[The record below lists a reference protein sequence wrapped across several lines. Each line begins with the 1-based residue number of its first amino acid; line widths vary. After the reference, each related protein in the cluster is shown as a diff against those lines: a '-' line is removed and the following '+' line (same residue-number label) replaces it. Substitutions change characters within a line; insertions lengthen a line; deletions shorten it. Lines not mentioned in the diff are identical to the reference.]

1 MNEVIF
7 RNWEKGHFKEPNGI
21 DIKVGD
27 CVICKLSKGE
37 KIGEVVRTETAAKRS
52 KGEVLRRCTEA
63 DIKIFEENKKFEE
76 RVYSECKKGLK
87 EIAQPIKL
95 AFVEYQFDHR
105 KLTFYFTAAKRIN
118 FKSIVEYLSKK
129 YSMNIGVHQIGVR
142 EHARLH
148 GGLGPCGRDL
158 CCRTFLSNFQPV
170 SIRTVKEQNLSLS
183 MLKMAGACG
192 RLACC
197 LAFERDYYVEEL
209 KKYPPIGTPVTTERG
224 KGVVST
230 IDIFKER
237 IFIKYEDGIEEGISK
252 DGVKIGG

>member
-7 RNWEKGHFKEPNGI
+7 RNCKKGHFKEPDSI
-21 DIKVGD
+21 DIKMGD
-27 CVICKLSKGE
+27 SVICKLSQGE
-37 KIGEVVRTETAAKRS
+37 KIGKVVRTNTAARRS
-52 KGEVLRRCTEA
+52 KGEILRRCTEA
-63 DIKIFEENKKFEE
+63 DIKIFEENKKFED

-87 EIAQPIKL
+87 GIGQSIKL
-95 AFVEYQFDHR
+95 AFVEYQFDRR
-105 KLTFYFTAAKRIN
+105 KLTFYFTYVKRIN
-118 FKSIVEYLSKK
+118 FKPIVEYLSKK
-129 YSMNIGVHQIGVR
+129 YSINIEVHQIGVR

-158 CCRTFLSNFQPV
+158 CCRTFLPNFQPV

-197 LAFERDYYVEEL
+197 LAYERDYYVEEL
-209 KKYPPIGTPVTTERG
+209 KKYPPIGTSVTTARG

-237 IFIKYEDGIEEGISK
+237 IFIKYEDGVEEGISK